1 MDLRTSIEEA
11 KARLLSELKSASSK
25 DLLAQVR
32 NRYLTGKESVLRGL
46 FSLLSKVPADKK
58 GEEGKTLN
66 AFKGWVES
74 EIDRV
79 QAELGTGA
87 AASEDATLPGRIP
100 PLGRRHPI
108 YKTWEDMVEVFA
120 RLGFDVAYGPE
131 IEHEKNNFETLNIPL
146 DHPSRDAF
154 DTFYLERPWLLRSH
168 TSPVQIR
175 SMLREK
181 PPIRLVAPGKVFRPD
196 KADASHLPSFH
207 QVEGLMVGEGVT
219 FAQLKGMLLLFAESM
234 FGPGT
239 RVRFRPSYFPF
250 TEPSAE
256 VDISC
261 ILCCAKGCPACKQSG
276 WMEILGSGM
285 VHPKVLQNCGIDPE
299 KYTGFAF
306 GMGVERIAMLR
317 HGVTDIRFFLENHF
331 RFLEQF

>member
-1 MDLRTSIEEA
+1 MDLRSSIEEA
-11 KARLLSELKSASSK
+11 KSRLSAELKSASSR
-25 DLLAQVR
+25 DLLAQIR

-46 FSLLSKVPADKK
+46 FGALSKLPPDQK
-58 GEEGKTLN
+58 GEGGKTLN
-66 AFKGWVES
+66 DVKAWIEA
-74 EIDRV
+74 EIDKV
-79 QAELGTGA
+79 QAELKN
-87 AASEDATLPGRIP
+87 EDRSVVDPTLPGRIP

-120 RLGFDVAYGPE
+120 KLGFDVAYGPE
-131 IEHEKNNFETLNIPL
+131 IEHERNNFEALNIPL

-175 SMLREK
+175 TMLRQK

-196 KADASHLPSFH
+196 KADASHLPEFH
-207 QVEGLMVGEGVT
+207 QVEGLVIGEDVT
-219 FAQLKGMLLLFAESM
+219 FAHLKGMLLLFAESM

-239 RVRFRPSYFPF
+239 KVRFRPSFFPF

-261 ILCCAKGCPACKQSG
+261 ILCGAKGCPACKGSG

-285 VHPKVLQNCGIDPE
+285 IHPKVLEKCGIDPE
-299 KYTGFAF
+299 KYTGYAF

-317 HGVTDIRFFLENHF
+317 HGVTDIRYFLENHF